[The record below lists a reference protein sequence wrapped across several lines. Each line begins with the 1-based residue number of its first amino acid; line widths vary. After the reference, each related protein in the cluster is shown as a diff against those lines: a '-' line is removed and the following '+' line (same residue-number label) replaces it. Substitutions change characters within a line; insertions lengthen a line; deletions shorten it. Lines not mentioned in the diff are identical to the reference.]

1 MLISL
6 VQDLQTVPPLD
17 TLSRGDNTSTEKG
30 RWRLEMTDDP
40 FVLILYEA
48 AARGRQLRLAREQ
61 AAQNRTRSDD
71 DASEVQPS
79 DPVAGTT
86 MTPQRGD
93 DAVAQV
99 SSI

>member
-1 MLISL
+1 
-6 VQDLQTVPPLD
+6 
-17 TLSRGDNTSTEKG
+17 
-30 RWRLEMTDDP
+30 MTDDP
-40 FVLILYEA
+40 VVLILYEA

-61 AAQNRTRSDD
+61 AAQNETRSDD

-93 DAVAQV
+93 DAVDKE
-99 SSI
+99 SST